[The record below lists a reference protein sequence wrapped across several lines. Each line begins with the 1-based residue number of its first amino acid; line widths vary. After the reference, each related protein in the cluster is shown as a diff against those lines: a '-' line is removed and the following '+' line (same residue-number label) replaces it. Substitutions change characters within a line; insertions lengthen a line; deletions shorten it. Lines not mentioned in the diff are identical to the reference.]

1 MLIMRRVI
9 RGLGFGVLFVG
20 VLMCGGV
27 VLHRSDPFR
36 EVPIIREKWDHWL
49 EHKDEY
55 DTLFI
60 GTSRTYRGISPAQF
74 DEATAAAGMPTH
86 SFNFGIDAMLPPEDA
101 YVSEFVLR
109 HPSKNLK
116 WVFIELGVFVD
127 DFEDRDPDS
136 IRSRHWHDWRRASL
150 CVQATLWPKQ
160 KSEKWRTWFRPRKDK
175 PWPAD
180 TAWTHLRLLG
190 ARSLNFGRGAAAL
203 NEWMAKTG
211 PNPLYLGPQGDGFNP
226 YPKSNVLKGD
236 ALAAYEKSLAERQ
249 KDPARPSPLK
259 LQHQQSF
266 DDVVNLVRKIGAKPI
281 ALIAPST
288 GSLRLRPADSSKVPL
303 IDACD
308 VQAFPQFYTPDV
320 RIDTAHLNIRGAE
333 IFTRYLADRFIE
345 LARQNP

>member
-1 MLIMRRVI
+1 MRRVI
-9 RGLGFGVLFVG
+9 RGLGFALLFLAVLT
-20 VLMCGGV
+20 CGGIL
-27 VLHRSDPFR
+27 LHRVDPFR
-36 EVPIIREKWDHWL
+36 EVTMVREKWDHWL
-49 EHKDEY
+49 RHKDDY

-60 GTSRTYRGISPAQF
+60 GTSRTYRGISPALF
-74 DEATAAAGMPTH
+74 DELTAAAGVPTH

-101 YVSEFVLR
+101 YVAEYVLR
-109 HPSKNLK
+109 NPPRNLK

-136 IRSRHWHDWRRASL
+136 IRSRHWHDWRRSSL

-190 ARSLNFGRGAAAL
+190 VRSLNLGRGAAML
-203 NEWMAKTG
+203 NEWMANTG
-211 PNPLYLGPQGDGFNP
+211 PNVKYLGPRGDGFNP
-226 YPKSNVLKGD
+226 YPKSTVLKGD

-266 DDVVNLVRKIGAKPI
+266 DDVVNHARKAGAKVI
-281 ALIAPST
+281 AIVAPTT
-288 GSLRLRPADSSKVPL
+288 GGQRLRPAEESKVPL

-308 VQAFPQFYTPDV
+308 VQAFPEFFTPDV
-320 RIDTAHLNIRGAE
+320 RIDTAHLNYRGADLY
-333 IFTRYLADRFIE
+333 TRYLAGQFVE
-345 LARQNP
+345 LARRNP